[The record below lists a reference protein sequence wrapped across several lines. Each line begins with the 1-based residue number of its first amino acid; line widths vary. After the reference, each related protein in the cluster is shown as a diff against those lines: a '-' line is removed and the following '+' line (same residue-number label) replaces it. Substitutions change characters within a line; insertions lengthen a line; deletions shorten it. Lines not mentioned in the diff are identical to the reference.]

1 MRCRLRPAYCALAA
15 VVTTLAL
22 ACGDADTGLV
32 ARSFDR
38 PGAVVFTCYDREEQ
52 ALVPLGPDCGETGNN
67 VRFAMIA
74 LVTQT
79 GRGEVAS
86 VDLAAGR
93 VLDVSAGVPGFTF
106 IPVLPV
112 PTGIALRPDRPAYTY
127 VASFG
132 ARKVQAVPTDRF
144 VPGAQPTGGEEHDVA
159 LPGPPTDLVLG
170 PAGDALYVAVPELWG
185 GFEGPDAGVVD
196 AGVDGGMD
204 AGGGADG
211 GGDAGGA
218 SDGGI
223 DGSAP
228 EGGGA
233 VFRIPLDEE
242 GRLGAPERIHLLPV
256 ADVLRPSL
264 GDLASLPPSAD
275 VTEYELAC
283 APTPRPP
290 PAPPADMPPPADPGP
305 ALSSAR
311 PVALAVDA
319 IGGVVLV
326 ADETLPVVHR
336 INVSASPPVVLP
348 PIAVGVPTRRL
359 AVTPPVPA
367 RPGTDTPEARYLY
380 AIDRRDG
387 SILVVDYTPGSPSE
401 GAVLPV
407 TGAGLRPDRIPAI
420 TGARALAVLSP
431 GYAAAASPP
440 GVRCAP
446 GSDLAEAAAPLHLRG
461 VFVAAGLADGSLRIV
476 DVHDLD
482 LECRGFPGCA
492 GVFEAQSVFLRRH
505 SARIVQSD
513 AIPFVLAASPL
524 FRFGGV
530 SARVLEDGTMESGD
544 APGLV
549 PFDVCPGGMG
559 PAYPPLASEE
569 TPLVCQLED
578 AWAARGQ
585 RWTATW
591 EGTVPGAAVF
601 HGVLGADGVVE
612 LPGAALCSR
621 GILGL
626 LDVPADLAPEDPLAD
641 YSGDALVVT
650 SEMREGAPSECQVFA
665 DPATRP
671 EVAFRIR
678 TARQRSLELGVPLGG
693 HTLEAVRQCFPSTI
707 TFRIRTTGV
716 YTVFGTASGFEHRV
730 VAGEDGRCVV
740 DPDVD
745 PRRRGR
751 AASGVVFRN
760 TQVAFHIRDAAV
772 PPGVA
777 LELQLDTSGVPM
789 RNSLQLGVRPTG
801 TVAVLPSSIA
811 FSEINERLYVVDSAN
826 RGLLEIDPQPLRI
839 TRPFE

>member
-1 MRCRLRPAYCALAA
+1 MRGRSRTASCAMAA

-22 ACGDADTGLV
+22 ACGDAETGLV
-32 ARSFDR
+32 VRSFDR
-38 PGAVVFTCYDREEQ
+38 SGAVVFTCYDREEQ
-52 ALVPLGPDCGETGNN
+52 ALVPLGPDCGETGDN

-93 VLDVSAGVPGFTF
+93 VLDVNPGVPGFTF

-132 ARKVQAVPTDRF
+132 ARKVQAVRTHRF
-144 VPGAQPTGGEEHDVA
+144 VPEAQPTGGEEHDVA
-159 LPGPPTDLVLG
+159 LPGPPTDLALG
-170 PAGDALYVAVPELWG
+170 PAGDALYVTVPELWG
-185 GFEGPDAGVVD
+185 ELGEQD

-204 AGGGADG
+204 ASAGADG
-211 GGDAGGA
+211 GVDAGGTG
-218 SDGGI
+218 DGGI
-223 DGSAP
+223 DGGAP
-228 EGGGA
+228 GGGGA

-242 GRLGAPERIHLLPV
+242 GRLGAPERIDLLPV

-264 GDLASLPPSAD
+264 GALASLPPSAD

-283 APTPRPP
+283 AHTPRPP

-305 ALSSAR
+305 ALSSAH

-319 IGGVVLV
+319 IEGVVLV

-336 INVSASPPVVLP
+336 IDVSASPPVVLP

-367 RPGTDTPEARYLY
+367 RPGTDTLAARYLY

-401 GAVLPV
+401 GAVLPL

-431 GYAAAASPP
+431 GYDAAASPP

-446 GSDLAEAAAPLHLRG
+446 GSDLAESAAPLHLRG
-461 VFVAAGLADGSLRIV
+461 VFVAAGLADGTLRIV

-492 GVFEAQSVFLRRH
+492 GVFEGQSVFLRRH

-530 SARVLEDGTMESGD
+530 SARVLEDGSMESGD

-569 TPLVCQLED
+569 PPLVCQLED
-578 AWAARGQ
+578 AWAARSQ
-585 RWTATW
+585 RWTASW
-591 EGTVPGAAVF
+591 EGTVPGAAVL

-612 LPGAALCSR
+612 VPGAALCTL
-621 GILGL
+621 GILGR
-626 LDVPADLAPEDPLAD
+626 LDVPADPGPEDPLAD

-650 SEMREGAPSECQVFA
+650 SELPEGAPSECQVFA
-665 DPATRP
+665 DPASRP

-678 TARQRSLELGVPLGG
+678 TARQGSLELGVPLGG

-730 VAGEDGRCVV
+730 VADEDGRCMV
-740 DPDVD
+740 DQDAD
-745 PRRRGR
+745 PRHRGR
-751 AASGVVFRN
+751 ALGGVVFRN
-760 TQVAFHIRDAAV
+760 TQVAFHIREAAV

-777 LELQLDTSGVPM
+777 LELQLDTSGVPL
-789 RNSLQLGVRPTG
+789 RNSLQLGVRSTG
-801 TVAVLPSSIA
+801 TVAVLPSSIT
-811 FSEINERLYVVDSAN
+811 FSEVNERLYVVDSAN